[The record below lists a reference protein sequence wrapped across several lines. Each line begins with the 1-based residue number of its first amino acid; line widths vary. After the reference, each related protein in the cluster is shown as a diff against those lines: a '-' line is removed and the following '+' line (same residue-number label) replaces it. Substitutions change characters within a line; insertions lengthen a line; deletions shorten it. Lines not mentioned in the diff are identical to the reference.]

1 MFNRYRID
9 GDKYIFHTFSQGQQF
24 NSSVWLE
31 NDEKFIKKNI
41 GTEDEPIMVYATY
54 YNSDGTIDTDKELEL
69 ANENIKTI
77 AESAKAEAL
86 DKLTVTTESGKV
98 FYADSASRIDLQGA
112 ITSAELKG
120 ITEKP
125 WKLAEPIDGQKI
137 VIVTLDEIKE
147 AVFLALE
154 AKGAIV
160 LDETV

>member
-1 MFNRYRID
+1 MKIQVYIEGVPTMVHTSELTYKDN
-9 GDKYIFHTFSQGQQF
+9 GD
-24 NSSVWLE
+24 
-31 NDEKFIKKNI
+31 
-41 GTEDEPIMVYATY
+41 VYKH

-112 ITSAELKG
+112 IALAESKG
-120 ITEKP
+120 ITQKP

-160 LDETV
+160 LDGTV